1 MIDEL
6 YEKDYNLW
14 LEVTKQQLANREF
27 EAMDLSNLIEE
38 IDDMG
43 KSQKRSLDSYT
54 QKLIEHL
61 LKLQWWRA
69 NLARSPR
76 LKHAR
81 EDSERERCAYGWR
94 REVNNFRIAI
104 AKILRKNPSLNN
116 YFLAEYQDNYQDAIK
131 AVSLDFTVPK
141 DSFIEPVQALDDDFF
156 PG

>member
-14 LEVTKQQLANREF
+14 LEVTKQQLMNREF

-61 LKLQWWRA
+61 LKLKYW
-69 NLARSPR
+69 
-76 LKHAR
+76 
-81 EDSERERCAYGWR
+81 DSERERCSYGWR

-116 YFLAEYQDNYQDAIK
+116 YFLAEYQANYQDAIK

-141 DSFIEPVQALDDDFF
+141 DSFIDPVQALDDDFF

>member
-1 MIDEL
+1 MTKKL
-6 YEKDYNLW
+6 YEQDYNLW
-14 LEVTKQQLANREF
+14 LEITKRQLTNREF
-27 EAMDLSNLIEE
+27 EAIDLNNLIEE

-43 KSQKRSLDSYT
+43 KSQKSSLDSYI

-61 LKLQWWRA
+61 LKLQHW
-69 NLARSPR
+69 N
-76 LKHAR
+76 
-81 EDSERERCAYGWR
+81 SERERCAYGWR

-116 YFLAEYQDNYQDAIK
+116 YFLAEYQDNYQDAVK

-141 DSFIEPVQALDDDFF
+141 DSFIEPTQALDDNFF